1 MLSTSITRTF
11 GLTTP
16 IVNAG
21 MAMIAR
27 PALAAAVCEAGGLGT
42 IGSDINPPDA
52 LRDLVRRTKTL
63 TKRPFGVDLIG
74 DFVTDEHISVLIE
87 ERVALTIFFW
97 TLPTVDHVERL
108 KQAGIKVWIQIG
120 RVAEAEQ
127 AVALGADALIV
138 QGAEAG
144 GHNRAEASTMTL
156 FPRIRRRFPDLPLL
170 AAGGIVDGATMAAA
184 LVLGADAV
192 WCGSRFL
199 ASQEAEAHDA
209 YKDCVLSADVGDT
222 AILSI
227 YGPEWPGQA
236 MRAIVNDG
244 ARTALGR
251 EPEAIAD
258 AEGQVIGSTVLNGQT
273 IPLPRYSAI
282 LPTRDFNGDIEQA
295 CLTAGQSAGNIDT
308 ILPAGEIVRRMTSE
322 AKAALDGLATGRKA
336 A

>member
-1 MLSTSITRTF
+1 MLSTSITRAF

-42 IGSDINPPDA
+42 IGSDINPPDV
-52 LRDLVRRTKTL
+52 LRDLVRQTKAL
-63 TKRPFGVDLIG
+63 TTRPFGVDLIG
-74 DFVTDEHISVLIE
+74 DFVTSEHISVLIE
-87 ERVALTIFFW
+87 EQVAVAIFFW
-97 TLPTVDHVERL
+97 TLPTVAHVERL
-108 KQAGIKVWIQIG
+108 RQSGVKVWMQIG
-120 RVAEAEQ
+120 RVAEADQ
-127 AVALGADALIV
+127 AVALDADALIV

-156 FPRIRRRFPDLPLL
+156 FPRIRGRFPILPLL
-170 AAGGIVDGATMAAA
+170 AAGGIVDGRTMAAA

-209 YKDCVLSADVGDT
+209 YKARVLSADVGDT

-244 ARTALGR
+244 ARVALGR
-251 EPEAIAD
+251 ELEAIGD
-258 AEGQVIGSTVLNGQT
+258 AAGQIIGSTVLNGQK
-273 IPLPRYSAI
+273 IPAARYSAI
-282 LPTRDFNGDIEQA
+282 LPTRDFDGDIEQA
-295 CLTAGQSAGNIDT
+295 CLTAGQSVGNIDE
-308 ILPAGEIVRRMTSE
+308 ILPAGEIVRRMTNE
-322 AKAALDGLATGRKA
+322 AKAALNRLVPLREA

>member
-42 IGSDINPPDA
+42 IGSDINPPDI
-52 LRDLVRRTKTL
+52 LRDLVRQTKAL
-63 TKRPFGVDLIG
+63 TKKPFGVDLIG
-74 DFVTDEHISVLIE
+74 DFVTNEHISVLLE
-87 ERVALTIFFW
+87 EQVALAIFFW
-97 TLPTVDHVERL
+97 TLPTVEHVQRL
-108 KQAGIKVWIQIG
+108 KQGGVRVWMQIG

-127 AVALGADALIV
+127 AVALGADAVIV

-156 FPRIRRRFPDLPLL
+156 FPRIRKRFPSLPLL
-170 AAGGIVDGATMAAA
+170 AAGGIVDGRTMAAA

-209 YKDCVLSADVGDT
+209 YKARVLSADVGDT

-244 ARTALGR
+244 ARAALGR
-251 EPEAIAD
+251 ESEAIGD
-258 AEGQVIGSTVLNGQT
+258 AAGQVIGSTVLNGQT
-273 IPLPRYSAI
+273 ILAPRYSAI
-282 LPTRDFNGDIEQA
+282 LPTRDFDGDIEQA
-295 CLTAGQSAGNIDT
+295 CLTAGQSAGNIDE
-308 ILPAGEIVRRMTSE
+308 ILPAGEIVRRMTNE
-322 AKAALDGLATGRKA
+322 AKAALNRLVPLREA

>member
-1 MLSTSITRTF
+1 MLSTSITRAF

-42 IGSDINPPDA
+42 IGSDINPPDV
-52 LRDLVRRTKTL
+52 LRDLIRQTKAL

-74 DFVTDEHISVLIE
+74 DFVTNEHISVLIE
-87 ERVALTIFFW
+87 EQVALAIFFW
-97 TLPTVDHVERL
+97 TLPTVAHVQRL
-108 KQAGIKVWIQIG
+108 KQTGVKVWMQIG

-127 AVALGADALIV
+127 AVVLGAEALIV

-156 FPRIRRRFPDLPLL
+156 FPRIRGRFPVLPLL
-170 AAGGIVDGATMAAA
+170 AAGGIVDGRTMAAA

-209 YKDCVLSADVGDT
+209 YKARVLSADVGDT

-227 YGPEWPGQA
+227 YCPEWPGQA

-244 ARTALGR
+244 ARVALGR
-251 EPEAIAD
+251 EREAIDD
-258 AEGQVIGSTVLNGQT
+258 AAGQLIGSTTLNGQE
-273 IPLPRYSAI
+273 IPTPRYSAI
-282 LPTRDFNGDIEQA
+282 LPTRDFDGDIEQA
-295 CLTAGQSAGNIDT
+295 CLTAGQSAGNIDE
-308 ILPAGEIVRRMTSE
+308 ILPAGEIVRRMTNE
-322 AKAALDGLATGRKA
+322 AKAALHRFVALREA

>member
-1 MLSTSITRTF
+1 MFSTSITRTF

-42 IGSDINPPDA
+42 IGADINPPEI
-52 LRDLVRRTKTL
+52 LRDLVRQTKTL

-74 DFVTDEHISVLIE
+74 DFVTDEHVCVLIE
-87 ERVALTIFFW
+87 EQVALAIFFW
-97 TLPTVDHVERL
+97 TLPTLEHVERL
-108 KQAGIKVWIQIG
+108 KQAGIKVWMQVG

-127 AVALGADALIV
+127 AAVRGADALIV

-156 FPRIRRRFPDLPLL
+156 FPRIRRRFPRLPLL
-170 AAGGIVDGATMAAA
+170 AAGGIVDGTTMAAA

-209 YKDCVLSADVGDT
+209 YKNRVLSADVGDT

-227 YGPEWPGQA
+227 YGPEWPDQA

-244 ARTALGR
+244 ARVALGR
-251 EPEAIAD
+251 EPEAIGD
-258 AEGQVIGSTVLNGQT
+258 AAGQVIGSTVLNGQT
-273 IPLPRYSAI
+273 IPVPRYSAI
-282 LPTRDFNGDIEQA
+282 LPTRDFDGDIEQA
-295 CLTAGQSAGNIDT
+295 CLTAGQSAGNIDE

-322 AKAALDGLATGRKA
+322 AKVALDGLAAMREA

>member
-1 MLSTSITRTF
+1 MFSTSITRAF

-16 IVNAG
+16 IVSAG

-27 PALAAAVCEAGGLGT
+27 PALAAAVCEAGALGT
-42 IGSDINPPDA
+42 IGSDINPPDV
-52 LRDLVRRTKTL
+52 LRDLVRRTKAL

-74 DFVTDEHISVLIE
+74 DFATDEHVAVLVE
-87 ERVALTIFFW
+87 EKVALAIFFW
-97 TLPTVDHVERL
+97 TLPTPAQVERL
-108 KQAGIKVWIQIG
+108 KQAGLKVWMQVG

-127 AVALGADALIV
+127 AAALGADALIV

-170 AAGGIVDGATMAAA
+170 AAGGIADGTTMAAA
-184 LVLGADAV
+184 LVLGAEAV

-209 YKDCVLSADVGDT
+209 YKNQVLSADVGDT

-236 MRAIVNDG
+236 MRVIVNDG
-244 ARTALGR
+244 ARVALGR
-251 EPEAIAD
+251 EKDAIAD
-258 AEGQVIGSTVLNGQT
+258 AKDQSMGSTVLNGQR

-282 LPTRDFNGDIEQA
+282 LPTRDFEGDIEQA
-295 CLTAGQSAGNIDT
+295 GLTAGQSVGNIT
-308 ILPAGEIVRRMTSE
+308 EILPAAEIVRRMTSE
-322 AKAALDGLATGRKA
+322 AKAALDALTAIRKA

>member
-1 MLSTSITRTF
+1 MLSTSITRAF

-42 IGSDINPPDA
+42 VGSDINPPDV
-52 LRDLVRRTKTL
+52 LRDLIRQTKAL

-74 DFVTDEHISVLIE
+74 DFVTNEHISVLIE
-87 ERVALTIFFW
+87 EQVALAIFFW
-97 TLPTVDHVERL
+97 TLPTVEHVERL
-108 KQAGIKVWIQIG
+108 KQSGVKVWMQIG
-120 RVAEAEQ
+120 RVVEAEQ
-127 AVALGADALIV
+127 AAVLGAEALIV

-156 FPRIRRRFPDLPLL
+156 FPRIRARFPALPLL
-170 AAGGIVDGATMAAA
+170 AAGGIIDGRTMAAA

-209 YKDCVLSADVGDT
+209 YKARVLSADVGDT

-244 ARTALGR
+244 ARMALGR
-251 EPEAIAD
+251 EPEAIDD
-258 AEGQVIGSTVLNGQT
+258 ASGQIIGSTILNGQK
-273 IPLPRYSAI
+273 IPTPRYSAI
-282 LPTRDFNGDIEQA
+282 LPTRDFDGDIEQA
-295 CLTAGQSAGNIDT
+295 CLTAGQSAGNIDE
-308 ILPAGEIVRRMTSE
+308 ILPAGEIVRRMTNG
-322 AKAALDGLATGRKA
+322 AKAALNRLIPFREA

>member
-1 MLSTSITRTF
+1 MFSTSITRSF
-11 GLTTP
+11 GLSAP

-42 IGSDINPPDA
+42 IGSDINPPDV
-52 LRDLVRRTKTL
+52 LRDLVRQTKAL

-74 DFVTDEHISVLIE
+74 DFVTDEHIAVLIE
-87 ERVALTIFFW
+87 EQVALAIFFW
-97 TLPTVDHVERL
+97 TLPTPEHVERL
-108 KQAGIKVWIQIG
+108 KRANIRIWMQVG
-120 RVAEAEQ
+120 RVSEAEK
-127 AVALGADALIV
+127 AAALGAEALIV

-156 FPRIRRRFPDLPLL
+156 FPRIRGRFPGLPLL
-170 AAGGIVDGATMAAA
+170 AAGGIVDGVTMAAA

-199 ASQEAEAHDA
+199 ASKEAEAHDA
-209 YKDCVLSADVGDT
+209 YKAHVLSADVGDT

-236 MRAIVNDG
+236 MRVILNDG
-244 ARTALGR
+244 ARAAVGR
-251 EPEAIAD
+251 ENEAIAD
-258 AEGQVIGSTVLNGQT
+258 AKDQTMGSTLLNGQK

-282 LPTRDFNGDIEQA
+282 LPTRDFEGDIEHA
-295 CLTAGQSAGNIDT
+295 GLTAGQSAGNIT
-308 ILPAGEIVRRMTSE
+308 EILPAADIIRRMMEE
-322 AKAALDGLATGRKA
+322 AKAALDGLTAMRKVA
-336 A
+336 

>member
-1 MLSTSITRTF
+1 MLSTSITRAF

-42 IGSDINPPDA
+42 VGSDINPPDV
-52 LRDLVRRTKTL
+52 LRDLIRQTKAL
-63 TKRPFGVDLIG
+63 TKRPFGVDQIG
-74 DFVTDEHISVLIE
+74 DFVTNEHISVLIE
-87 ERVALTIFFW
+87 EQVALAIFFW
-97 TLPTVDHVERL
+97 TLPTVEHVERL
-108 KQAGIKVWIQIG
+108 KQSGVKVWMQIG
-120 RVAEAEQ
+120 RVVEAEQ
-127 AVALGADALIV
+127 AAVLGAEALIV

-156 FPRIRRRFPDLPLL
+156 FPRIRARFPALPML
-170 AAGGIVDGATMAAA
+170 AAGGIIDGRTMAAA

-209 YKDCVLSADVGDT
+209 YKARVLSADVGDT

-244 ARTALGR
+244 ARMALGR
-251 EPEAIAD
+251 EPEAIDD
-258 AEGQVIGSTVLNGQT
+258 ASGQIIGSTILNGQK
-273 IPLPRYSAI
+273 IPTPRYSAI
-282 LPTRDFNGDIEQA
+282 LPTRDFDGDIEQA
-295 CLTAGQSAGNIDT
+295 CLTAGQSAGNIDE
-308 ILPAGEIVRRMTSE
+308 ILPAGEIVRRMTNE
-322 AKAALDGLATGRKA
+322 AKAALNRLIPFREA